1 MIISEP
7 WDAILLSSFTYLGF
21 SVSTMDVITYNKSV
35 FKDRRKKNVGDRDWW
50 NDWFTREWSE
60 KWAGE
65 EKNRSRRASDVA
77 FATMNEWMNAHRVPT
92 VGKPGLEKKASAWG
106 PPGQKEPQF
115 PLLTPYFVYWM
126 LYDTSVTGDASM
138 TKILYPSSQ
147 NGLWWEIKYILWCE
161 REK

>member
-1 MIISEP
+1 
-7 WDAILLSSFTYLGF
+7 
-21 SVSTMDVITYNKSV
+21 
-35 FKDRRKKNVGDRDWW
+35 
-50 NDWFTREWSE
+50 
-60 KWAGE
+60 
-65 EKNRSRRASDVA
+65 
-77 FATMNEWMNAHRVPT
+77 MNAHRVPT

-147 NGLWWEIKYILWCE
+147 NGL
-161 REK
+161 